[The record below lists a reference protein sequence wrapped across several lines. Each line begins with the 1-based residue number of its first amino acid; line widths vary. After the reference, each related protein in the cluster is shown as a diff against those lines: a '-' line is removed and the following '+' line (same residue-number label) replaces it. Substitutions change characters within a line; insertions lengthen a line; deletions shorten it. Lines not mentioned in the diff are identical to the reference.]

1 MAALMWMYYNLFVL
15 QVCFEVGAG
24 AIALAV
30 VARSIRRGTR
40 VWFIPVCA
48 LAGALL
54 LLNALM
60 TLTELQTS
68 SPLLNL
74 LFSAAAFV
82 AYGILATAAWS
93 IRPRMVG
100 IAAGTV
106 ALASLIVPTFAVSF
120 LVLGAVMGDDLQAF
134 AARWMIEHLIVLQVC
149 FQVSAGA
156 IALAVVAR
164 SIRRGTRVWFI
175 PVCALAGALLLL
187 NALMTLTELQTSSP
201 LLNLLFSAAAF
212 VAYGILATAAWS
224 IRPRIVGI
232 AAGTVALASLIVP
245 MVSVSFLVFGADD
258 YLQAPLYAAQ
268 IRPGVSCEGRE
279 WGYYNT
285 VFHGV
290 ALYRYVPGFPF
301 VRFQV
306 ARRSER
312 ETGTDYWPP
321 NSTGCAKLA
330 AEVHL

>member
-1 MAALMWMYYNLFVL
+1 MAALLWMYYNLLVL
-15 QVCFEVGAG
+15 QVCFEAGAG

-40 VWFIPVCA
+40 DWFIPVCAFAGTLLLLNALMTLTKLHTWPSLLNLLFSAGAFVAYGILTTAAWSIRPRIVGIAAGTVALASLIVPTFSVSFLVTGAIMGNDLQAVAAKWMIEHLIVLQVCFQVGAGAVALAVVARSIRRGTRDWFIPVCA

-60 TLTELQTS
+60 TLTKLDTS

-74 LFSAAAFV
+74 LF
-82 AYGILATAAWS
+82 
-93 IRPRMVG
+93 P
-100 IAAGTV
+100 
-106 ALASLIVPTFAVSF
+106 
-120 LVLGAVMGDDLQAF
+120 
-134 AARWMIEHLIVLQVC
+134 
-149 FQVSAGA
+149 
-156 IALAVVAR
+156 
-164 SIRRGTRVWFI
+164 
-175 PVCALAGALLLL
+175 
-187 NALMTLTELQTSSP
+187 
-201 LLNLLFSAAAF
+201 AAAF

-232 AAGTVALASLIVP
+232 AAGTVALVSLIVP
-245 MVSVSFLVFGADD
+245 MISMVGLVVGADND
-258 YLQAPLYAAQ
+258 LKAPLYAAQ

-306 ARRSER
+306 ASRSER
-312 ETGTDYWPP
+312 ETGTDSWPP